1 MIMLLTM
8 LFMVCMFGFVG
19 KLIGFAFKFSWS
31 MIKVA
36 FYLVF
41 LPFIL
46 IAMVVGGLLYVAFP
60 VLIIAMI
67 VGLLV
72 KEA

>member
-1 MIMLLTM
+1 MLLTFIFFICLLGM
-8 LFMVCMFGFVG
+8 VG

-31 MIKVA
+31 IIKIA
-36 FYLVF
+36 FYIVF

-46 IAMVVGGLLYVAFP
+46 IAMVVGGLLYLAFP
-60 VLIIAMI
+60 ILIIAMI
-67 VGLLV
+67 IGFVA